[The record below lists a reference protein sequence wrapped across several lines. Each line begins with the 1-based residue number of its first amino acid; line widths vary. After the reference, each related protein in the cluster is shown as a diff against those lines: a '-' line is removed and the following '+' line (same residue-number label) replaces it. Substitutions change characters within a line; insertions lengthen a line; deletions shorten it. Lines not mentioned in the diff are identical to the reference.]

1 MRRSGS
7 QGTAG
12 LDIRF
17 CLDVVFAPSAFA
29 PTQRLARQRRRSR
42 ALACAAVVAGQPRE
56 RIGTITDD
64 RGASRALLAAG
75 LAFAMAS
82 MFFADADW
90 SCSTALLAAGGVGAL
105 VSCACAM
112 AEDDAAEDAAAAWGA
127 EREATRAPA
136 ATGDG
141 EKHLPAPT
149 PAVAPARPVR
159 SAAAPGAAPANTASS
174 FWSAPPGVAPDA
186 APAAA
191 PEAAAA
197 TVAAAPA
204 AKQTARGFW
213 RAPPEDASPAPE
225 TGEPVTFEQ
234 ATGAARL
241 DQARRCR
248 AAEVTESERQFM
260 REFTAMM
267 AAGLVVV
274 LQVKDSD
281 GVAVN
286 LSLQELRNEPVL
298 EWRVA
303 ESEERGHL
311 SLKDVVKVRGQNLL
325 DALAKRSFVIEGA
338 DQTLVFHAETGDICA
353 LVIDG
358 LEMLVTDHKR
368 RSAKRRSS
376 LGPARKARL
385 LRTSP
390 KKPLAAAN

>member
-1 MRRSGS
+1 
-7 QGTAG
+7 
-12 LDIRF
+12 
-17 CLDVVFAPSAFA
+17 
-29 PTQRLARQRRRSR
+29 
-42 ALACAAVVAGQPRE
+42 
-56 RIGTITDD
+56 
-64 RGASRALLAAG
+64 
-75 LAFAMAS
+75 

-112 AEDDAAEDAAAAWGA
+112 AEDDPAEDAAAAWGL
-127 EREATRAPA
+127 EREATGAPA
-136 ATGDG
+136 ATWDG

-149 PAVAPARPVR
+149 PAAAHARPARSAADEAPAAASTAAPATIAATPAAVAPA
-159 SAAAPGAAPANTASS
+159 APTAKKASS
-174 FWSAPPGVAPDA
+174 FWSAPPAT
-186 APAAA
+186 APA
-191 PEAAAA
+191 EAA
-197 TVAAAPA
+197 
-204 AKQTARGFW
+204 
-213 RAPPEDASPAPE
+213 
-225 TGEPVTFEQ
+225 EPVTFEQ

-267 AAGLVVV
+267 TAGLVVV

-311 SLKDVVKVRGQNLL
+311 SLSDVVKVRGQNLL

-358 LEMLVTDHKR
+358 LEMLVADHKR